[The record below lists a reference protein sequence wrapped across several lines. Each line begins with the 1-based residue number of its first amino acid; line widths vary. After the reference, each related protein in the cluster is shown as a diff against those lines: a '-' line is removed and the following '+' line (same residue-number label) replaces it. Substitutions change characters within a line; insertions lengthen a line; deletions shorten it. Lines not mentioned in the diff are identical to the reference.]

1 MKYSKKLLED
11 SILIV
16 GGSLNME
23 YATSLLLENIGI
35 YSTVKELTYKMF
47 VEDKQQYFEKDD
59 KVFKSISLIRE
70 YCKEMSL
77 NGEVKFDVI

>member
-1 MKYSKKLLED
+1 MKCSKKLLED

-35 YSTVKELTYKMF
+35 YSTIKELTYKMF

-77 NGEVKFDVI
+77 NGEVKFDII

>member
-1 MKYSKKLLED
+1 MKCSKKLLQD

-23 YATSLLLENIGI
+23 YCTSLLLEDIGV
-35 YSTVKELTYKMF
+35 YSTIKELTYKMF